1 MEISSNVL
9 LMIKN
14 VLAIVFM
21 SFFILKF
28 LKKPTL
34 VSLMKKTIPKKE
46 CVLAGG
52 CNVNSLQ
59 IKRKRT
65 GMNLASVS
73 DLERGV
79 FCIDKIEN
87 SETGRAKICYGSAN
101 NLNLA
106 SVEQIN
112 HKIAI

>member
-1 MEISSNVL
+1 M
-9 LMIKN
+9 
-14 VLAIVFM
+14 
-21 SFFILKF
+21 F
-28 LKKPTL
+28 LHIQF
-34 VSLMKKTIPKKE
+34 SKKTIVYICKWDPLSGSNEKKAIPKKE

-65 GMNLASVS
+65 GMNLASVL
-73 DLERGV
+73 DLDRGV